1 MSSFNFQT
9 RIFKYNN
16 KIVVFSKDDNET
28 IENFYFRLN
37 YIIHQNIKT
46 FEDFIKYKTR
56 SYYLLYY
63 YIYGCEYDDKKM
75 MMEFKDYLDANNL
88 NI

>member
-16 KIVVFSKDDNET
+16 KIVIFSKDDNET

-63 YIYGCEYDDKKM
+63 YIYDCEYDDKKM
-75 MMEFKDYLDANNL
+75 MVEFKNYLDANNL